1 MRGEKKYLLN
11 KGAEMPRIGGLL
23 QDYMDK
29 HSIYQAALARA
40 IQRDPRTIIQYRK
53 SQSIQAAI
61 IWELSYA
68 LKYNFFAD
76 LAAALPDTFGSK
88 KDGEPDEKDKLIIA
102 LQADIEK
109 LQGEKELLMSIMKG
123 KI

>member
-23 QDYMDK
+23 QAYMDK
-29 HSIYQAALARA
+29 HNIYQAALARA

-61 IWELSYA
+61 IWELSHA

-76 LAAALPDTFGSK
+76 LAAALPDTFGCNNA
-88 KDGEPDEKDKLIIA
+88 GEPDKKDELIA
-102 LQADIEK
+102 SLQADIEK
-109 LQGEKELLMSIMKG
+109 LQGEKELLMSIVKG